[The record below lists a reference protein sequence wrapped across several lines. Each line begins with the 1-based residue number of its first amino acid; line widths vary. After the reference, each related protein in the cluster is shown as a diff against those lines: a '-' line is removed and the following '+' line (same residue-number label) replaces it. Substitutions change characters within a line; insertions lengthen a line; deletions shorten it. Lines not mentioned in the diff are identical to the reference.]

1 MESDRNRFNLGGTLQ
16 KRINSIDFTRGIAMI
31 IMALDHVRDLLHR
44 SSISASPTDLSTTTP
59 LLFFTRW
66 ITYLCAPIFVFLAG
80 TSVFLSKE
88 RKNDLQQSRRFIL
101 KRGLFLIVLEF
112 TLVNFGLFMDAG
124 FHFLLFEVIAAI
136 GFGFIIL
143 SLLMPLKP
151 SVILLIGL
159 GILLLHDAVI
169 FISMKENTLAMTVLS
184 PLFSPASFPFSG
196 RLFVM
201 GYPPVPWLGILLLG
215 YGSGQIF
222 LQPKEKRAAIFLRL
236 AIFGLLL
243 FVLMRFI
250 NIYGDPVPW
259 AKNKNPLF
267 SFLSFMNVTK
277 HPPSLLFSLVTLGF
291 MFLFLW
297 VGELVHKPWAGI
309 PLVYGQAPLFYFV
322 LHFYM
327 IHIILLVVLFLQ
339 GFHWSQLEFAGGTFG
354 RPKAQP
360 SGLPL
365 WAIYMIWPAIVAL
378 LYKPCRWFARYRKT
392 HSHFLL
398 KYI

>member
-1 MESDRNRFNLGGTLQ
+1 
-16 KRINSIDFTRGIAMI
+16 MI
-31 IMALDHVRDLLHR
+31 IMALDHVRDLLHQ
-44 SSISASPTDLSTTTP
+44 SSISASPTDLSSTTP

-80 TSVFLSKE
+80 TSVFLSQQ
-88 RKNDLQQSRRFIL
+88 RKNDLPQSRRFIL
-101 KRGLFLIVLEF
+101 KRGLFLILLEF
-112 TLVNFGLFMDAG
+112 TIVNFGLFMDTG

-159 GILLLHDAVI
+159 AILLLHDAVI
-169 FISMKENTLAMTVLS
+169 FIPMKENSLAMTVLS
-184 PLFSPASFPFSG
+184 PLFSPSAFPFSG

-201 GYPPVPWLGILLLG
+201 GYPPIPWLGILLLG
-215 YGSGQIF
+215 YGSGRIF
-222 LQPKEKRAAIFLRL
+222 LQSAEKRAAIFLRL
-236 AIFGLLL
+236 AFLGLLL
-243 FVLMRFI
+243 FILLRFI
-250 NIYGDPVPW
+250 NLYGDPAPW
-259 AKNKNPLF
+259 AKNKNTLF

-277 HPPSLLFSLVTLGF
+277 YPPSLLFSLVTLGF

-297 VGELVHKPWAGI
+297 AGERIQKPWARI

-354 RPKAQP
+354 RPKGQP
-360 SGLPL
+360 SGLQL
-365 WAIYMIWPAIVAL
+365 WAIYLIWPTVVAL

-392 HSHFLL
+392 HSYFLL